1 MASGISYRVTCSVFN
16 IARSTTF
23 DIVHRCLEA
32 TIRLTPR
39 AIKVPEE
46 EELLQVCRGFRLKA
60 GNAAFYMCAGAL
72 DGCHI
77 RTLCSPTL
85 HDQYTNRKLFCSI
98 QLQGLVN
105 AKGEFIDVFAGFPG
119 SVHDSRVTVT
129 VEQAFGQM
137 KVRWRI
143 IFTKALEVSLN
154 TGVKVIIACVIMHNI
169 CLSEGDVIHRLPREN
184 LPRAIGHAQNDA
196 AGEAFRNHILQL
208 FVQNM

>member
-105 AKGEFIDVFAGFPG
+105 AKGEFIDVFAGFSG
-119 SVHDSRVTVT
+119 SVHDSGVLRHSSLYR
-129 VEQAFGQM
+129 FGTYPPPG
-137 KVRWRI
+137 W
-143 IFTKALEVSLN
+143 S
-154 TGVKVIIACVIMHNI
+154 IIADKGYPC
-169 CLSEGDVIHRLPREN
+169 RLHPITIVT
-184 LPRAIGHAQNDA
+184 PY
-196 AGEAFRNHILQL
+196 RNP
-208 FVQNM
+208 